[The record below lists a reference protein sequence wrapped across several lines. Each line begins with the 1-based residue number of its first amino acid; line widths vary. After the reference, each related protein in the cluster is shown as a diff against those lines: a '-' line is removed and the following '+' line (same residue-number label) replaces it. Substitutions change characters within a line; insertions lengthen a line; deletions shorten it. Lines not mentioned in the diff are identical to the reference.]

1 MGKTDFYFYRMVKIM
16 ILKNFIVFEGIDG
29 AGTSTQLNILKESS
43 LEIIKQRFLFT
54 AEPTPSP
61 TGKFLRQMLKG
72 DIPLQMETAA
82 FVFAADRNEH
92 INGELVTEGNM
103 LSTGIKKAT
112 EQGKIVISDRYLFS
126 SLAYQSIQANSEL
139 PRLLNSIFP
148 LPSLLFYFEIKPETS
163 LKRITGRGVTEIYE
177 KESFLNQTVEQ
188 YHKIL
193 NEYSPENKGAGMKIV
208 IIDATKSKEEIA
220 EQIWDEIS
228 AIIDK

>member
-1 MGKTDFYFYRMVKIM
+1 M

-29 AGTSTQLNILKESS
+29 AGTSTQLDILKESTN
-43 LEIIKQRFLFT
+43 KTVKDKFLFT

-92 INGELVTEGNM
+92 INGNLVTEGNK
-103 LSTGIKKAT
+103 LITGVKKAT
-112 EQGKIVISDRYLFS
+112 EEGKIVISDRYLFS
-126 SLAYQSIQANSEL
+126 SLAYQSIQANPDL
-139 PRLLNSIFP
+139 PRTLNSVFP
-148 LPSLLFYFEIKPETS
+148 LPALLFYFEIKPEVS
-163 LKRITGRGVTEIYE
+163 LKRITGRGMTEIYE
-177 KESFLNQTVEQ
+177 KESFLNQTVDE

-193 NEYSPENKGAGMKIV
+193 DEYSPENKGKGMKTV

-220 EQIWDEIS
+220 QIIWKEILEVVVN
-228 AIIDK
+228 